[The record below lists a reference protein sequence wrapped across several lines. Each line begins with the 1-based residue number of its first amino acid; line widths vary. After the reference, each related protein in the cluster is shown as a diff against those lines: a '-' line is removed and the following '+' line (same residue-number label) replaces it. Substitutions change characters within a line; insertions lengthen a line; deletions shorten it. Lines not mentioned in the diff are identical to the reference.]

1 MNLATEERQESE
13 PVRPGPGPARLGGTD
28 IFRGALVIITAIVIG
43 GFVISRGLDQGDSTG
58 LTSETETEAADPAA
72 PGDGGDEQ
80 VAIDDG
86 TAADGLDGSTDDGQP
101 SVSTPGVTT
110 APDPAVDEAME
121 EAEEP
126 AVEDTVAAA
135 PTARTPAE
143 VKVLVLN
150 GAQTQGIA
158 AKGTEALKAA
168 SYTTAAPK
176 NANTQQ
182 PSAIL
187 YQEGYE
193 LDAIAVAG
201 VFTAGLETL
210 VRPLDPTNVPI
221 DDMQGSNVIVVIG
234 NDDLIP
240 VP

>member
-13 PVRPGPGPARLGGTD
+13 APRQGSGTRLGGTD

-43 GFVISRGLDQGDSTG
+43 GFVISRGLDQPDTTDLSS
-58 LTSETETEAADPAA
+58 SETESADPAA
-72 PGDGGDEQ
+72 PADEETRG
-80 VAIDDG
+80 ALDE
-86 TAADGLDGSTDDGQP
+86 TADADAGEGQP
-101 SVSTPGVTT
+101 TVSTPGVTT
-110 APDPAVDEAME
+110 APDTTAGEVIEEADDEAM
-121 EAEEP
+121 
-126 AVEDTVAAA
+126 VEDTVAPA
-135 PTARTPAE
+135 PVARTPAE

-158 AKGTEALKAA
+158 ARGTEALKAA

-182 PSAIL
+182 ASVIL

-193 LDAIAVAG
+193 LDAIAVAA

-210 VRPLDPTNVPI
+210 VQPVDPTNLPI
-221 DDMQGSNVIVVIG
+221 DDTQASNVIVVIG
-234 NDDLIP
+234 NDDVIP
-240 VP
+240 IP